1 MKMQHPPY
9 HWILVGL
16 VLVALL
22 LTLSEAHGQSTGAA
36 ATFEGRPAIAGA
48 QAGEGA
54 LAGPPQ
60 GGIGVQGSDMAQRS
74 LNLRKPSGLDQMGQ
88 ARRDNSADILAAAE
102 PDLALRKDLAVR
114 KEIAPAR
121 RDVAP
126 ARDQSLAK
134 DQRSTAKKTK
144 RAARR
149 TISRAR
155 HGVAEID
162 STAAAAN
169 R

>member
-9 HWILVGL
+9 HWIMVAL
-16 VLVALL
+16 VLAALL
-22 LTLSEAHGQSTGAA
+22 LTLSEARGQSAGAA
-36 ATFEGRPAIAGA
+36 ATFQGRPALSGA

-60 GGIGVQGSDMAQRS
+60 GGIGVQGSDLAERG
-74 LNLRKPSGLDQMGQ
+74 LHLRKPPALEEMPQGKHDENVDVAAAATTGAANADAATRKDASP
-88 ARRDNSADILAAAE
+88 RRDI
-102 PDLALRKDLAVR
+102 
-114 KEIAPAR
+114 
-121 RDVAP
+121 AP

-134 DQRSTAKKTK
+134 DQRSSAKTTR
-144 RAARR
+144 RAAKR
-149 TISRAR
+149 TLSRAR

-162 STAAAAN
+162 SSAAATS

>member
-9 HWILVGL
+9 HWIMVAL

-22 LTLSEAHGQSTGAA
+22 LTLSEAHGQSAGAA
-36 ATFEGRPAIAGA
+36 ATFQGRPALSGA

-60 GGIGVQGSDMAQRS
+60 GGIGVQGSDLAERG
-74 LNLRKPSGLDQMGQ
+74 LHLRKPSGVEEMPQGKGDENAGV
-88 ARRDNSADILAAAE
+88 AAAANTDAANADAAKNVTPRRDI
-102 PDLALRKDLAVR
+102 
-114 KEIAPAR
+114 
-121 RDVAP
+121 AP

-134 DQRSTAKKTK
+134 DQRSSAKATK
-144 RAARR
+144 RAAKR
-149 TISRAR
+149 TLSRAR

-162 STAAAAN
+162 SAAPATG